1 MLNGRDPRIDFF
13 RGLALI
19 FIFWDHVPHN
29 PLGQITLRN
38 FGFSD
43 AAEVFVFLAGY
54 AAVLAYGKILQRD
67 GYWIASLKILRRT
80 WVLYVVH
87 IFLLAMLMGIVFFA
101 NSHVETRDLVEE
113 MGLTHFVTHPQQ
125 ALIDEL
131 LLRFKPNLMDPLP
144 LYIVLLAGLPLVLP
158 LMLRRTGLVVGISAT
173 VYLLAPWMGWNLR
186 AIADGVWYFNPV
198 TWQFLFVL
206 GGAAAIYSGQERPIE
221 RRPLRHQP
229 MFVVAAIYAVMAG
242 VLTLSW
248 RWPEIHDALMPT
260 LLSDL
265 IYPISKT
272 DLSPVRLLHF
282 LALAYVTAKLLPGR
296 GWTEN
301 RLAQPVCRMGRYSL
315 EVFCL
320 GVVLAPLAD
329 MVNALAGDALAM
341 QLLTAMAGAALMVM
355 LAVWLE
361 FNKRLDQSLKS
372 TAGGRPAVRSEPSRA
387 SG

>member
-38 FGFSD
+38 IGFSD

-67 GYWIASLKILRRT
+67 GYWIASLKILRRA

-125 ALIDEL
+125 ALTDEL

-144 LYIVLLAGLPLVLP
+144 LYIVLLSGLPLVLP
-158 LMLRRTGLVVGISAT
+158 LLLRKTWAVVGVSLT

-198 TWQFLFVL
+198 TWQLLFVL
-206 GGAAAIYSGQERPIE
+206 GGAAAIHARQPRPVE
-221 RRPLRHQP
+221 TRGLLRQPL
-229 MFVVAAIYAVMAG
+229 FVAAAAYSVMAG
-242 VLTLSW
+242 IITISW
-248 RWPEIHDALMPT
+248 RWPEAHDAWMPSP
-260 LLSDL
+260 LSDL
-265 IYPISKT
+265 LYPISKT

-282 LALAYVTAKLLPGR
+282 LALAYVTAKLLPGM
-296 GWTEN
+296 GWT
-301 RLAQPVCRMGRYSL
+301 RHWLAQQSCRMGRYSL

-320 GVVLAPLAD
+320 GVLLAPLAD
-329 MVNALAGDALAM
+329 MLNALAGDALAM
-341 QLLTAMAGAALMVM
+341 QLFSATVGVVLMGLLAA
-355 LAVWLE
+355 WLE
-361 FNKRLDQSLKS
+361 FNKRLDKSLQDRRVLAMPSS
-372 TAGGRPAVRSEPSRA
+372 TG
-387 SG
+387 

>member
-54 AAVLAYGKILQRD
+54 ASVLAYGKILQRE
-67 GYWIASLKILRRT
+67 GYWIACVKILRRA

-113 MGLTHFVTHPQQ
+113 MGLTHFITHPQQ
-125 ALIDEL
+125 ALVDEL

-158 LMLRRTGLVVGISAT
+158 LMIHKTWVVVAASAA
-173 VYLLAPWMGWNLR
+173 VYLLAPHLGWNLA

-198 TWQFLFVL
+198 TWQLLFVL
-206 GGAAAIYSGQERPIE
+206 GGAAAIRSQQPKPVETRGVLRQ
-221 RRPLRHQP
+221 PL
-229 MFVVAAIYAVMAG
+229 FVAASAYLLVAG

-248 RWPEIHDALMPT
+248 RWPEVHDALMPSA
-260 LLSDL
+260 LSDL
-265 IYPISKT
+265 LYPISKT
-272 DLSPVRLLHF
+272 DLSPLRLLHF
-282 LALAYVTAKLLPGR
+282 LAVAYVTAKLLPGR
-296 GWTEN
+296 GWTQN
-301 RLAQPVCRMGRYSL
+301 WLAQQTCRMGRYSL

-320 GVVLAPLAD
+320 GVLLAPLAD
-329 MVNALAGDALAM
+329 MVNAITGDAFAM
-341 QLLTAMAGAALMVM
+341 QIFTAMVGAGLMAL
-355 LAVWLE
+355 LGAWLDL
-361 FNKRLDQSLKS
+361 NKRLTQPTRVA
-372 TAGGRPAVRSEPSRA
+372 TA
-387 SG
+387 

>member
-38 FGFSD
+38 IGFSD
-43 AAEVFVFLAGY
+43 AAEVFVFLAGF
-54 AAVLAYGKILQRD
+54 AAVLAYGKIMQRD
-67 GYWIASLKILRRT
+67 GYWMACLKILRRT

-87 IFLLAMLMGIVFFA
+87 IFLLAMLMGIVFYA

-125 ALIDEL
+125 ALTDEL

-144 LYIVLLAGLPLVLP
+144 LYIVLLAGLSVVLP
-158 LMLRRTGLVVGISAT
+158 LMIRKTWTVVAVSAT

-206 GGAAAIYSGQERPIE
+206 GAAAAIHAQQPRQPET
-221 RRPLRHQP
+221 RPLLRQP
-229 MFVVAAIYAVMAG
+229 LFIAAALYVLVAG
-242 VLTLSW
+242 VITLGW
-248 RWPEIHDALMPT
+248 RWPEVHDALMPSA
-260 LLSDL
+260 LSDL
-265 IYPISKT
+265 LYPISKT
-272 DLSPVRLLHF
+272 DLSPVRLVHF
-282 LALAYVTAKLLPGR
+282 LALAYVTAKLLPGA
-296 GWTEN
+296 GWTRN
-301 RLAQPVCRMGRYSL
+301 RLAAEVCRMGRFSL

-320 GVVLAPLAD
+320 GVLLAPLAD
-329 MVNALAGDALAM
+329 MVNALAGDTFAVQVFTALVGAGLMAALA
-341 QLLTAMAGAALMVM
+341 A
-355 LAVWLE
+355 WLE
-361 FNKRLDQSLKS
+361 FNKRLSQPV
-372 TAGGRPAVRSEPSRA
+372 PARQQLHS
-387 SG
+387 

>member
-67 GYWIASLKILRRT
+67 GYWIAALKILRRA

-101 NSHVETRDLVEE
+101 NNHVETRDLVEE
-113 MGLTHFVTHPQQ
+113 MGLTHFVTQPQQ
-125 ALIDEL
+125 ALTDEL

-144 LYIVLLAGLPLVLP
+144 LYIVLLGGLPLVLP
-158 LMLRRTGLVVGISAT
+158 LLLRQTWAVVGVSLS

-198 TWQFLFVL
+198 TWQLLFVL
-206 GGAAAIYSGQERPIE
+206 GGAAAIHA
-221 RRPLRHQP
+221 RRPRPAETRALLRQP
-229 MFVVAAIYAVMAG
+229 LFVAAAAYSLLAAII
-242 VLTLSW
+242 TLAW
-248 RWPEIHDALMPT
+248 RWPEVHDALMPAW
-260 LLSDL
+260 LSDL
-265 IYPISKT
+265 LYPISKT
-272 DLSPVRLLHF
+272 DLSPVRLVHF
-282 LALAYVTAKLLPGR
+282 LALAYVTAKLLPHA
-296 GWTEN
+296 GWT
-301 RLAQPVCRMGRYSL
+301 RHWLAQQSCRMGRYSL

-320 GVVLAPLAD
+320 GVLLAPLAD
-329 MVNALAGDALAM
+329 MLNALAGDALAM
-341 QLLTAMAGAALMVM
+341 QLFSALAGVALMGF
-355 LAVWLE
+355 LATWLE
-361 FNKRLDQSLKS
+361 FNKRLDSSLQDR
-372 TAGGRPAVRSEPSRA
+372 RPAPTARLNS
-387 SG
+387 

>member
-43 AAEVFVFLAGY
+43 AAEIFVFLAGY

-67 GYWIASLKILRRT
+67 GYWFTSLKILRRT

-101 NSHVETRDLVEE
+101 NSKVETRDLVQE
-113 MGLTHFVTHPQQ
+113 MGLTHFITNPQQ
-125 ALIDEL
+125 ALTDEL

-144 LYIVLLAGLPLVLP
+144 LYIVLLLGLPLVLP
-158 LMLRRTGLVVGISAT
+158 LLLRKPLAVVAASMT
-173 VYLLAPWMGWNLR
+173 VYLLAPRLGWNLA

-198 TWQFLFVL
+198 TWQFLFIL
-206 GGAAAIYSGQERPIE
+206 GGAAAVHASQPRAPDT
-221 RRPLRHQP
+221 RPLHRQP
-229 MFVVAAIYAVMAG
+229 VFIAAATYTLLAAVI
-242 VLTLSW
+242 TLSW
-248 RWPEIHDALMPT
+248 RWPEIHDAVMPAVI
-260 LLSDL
+260 SDL
-265 IYPISKT
+265 LYPISKT
-272 DLSPVRLLHF
+272 DLSPARLLHF

-296 GWTEN
+296 AWTQN
-301 RLAQPVCRMGRYSL
+301 WLARQSCRMGRYSL

-320 GVVLAPLAD
+320 GVLLAPLAD
-329 MVNALAGDALAM
+329 MLNAQVNDAWPMQIFSALLGLMLMAALAA
-341 QLLTAMAGAALMVM
+341 
-355 LAVWLE
+355 WLE
-361 FNKRLDQSLKS
+361 FNKHLDASRQRQWV
-372 TAGGRPAVRSEPSRA
+372 AGR
-387 SG
+387 

>member
-1 MLNGRDPRIDFF
+1 MPDGRDPRIDFF

-43 AAEVFVFLAGY
+43 AAEVFVFLAGF
-54 AAVLAYGKILQRD
+54 AAVLAYGKIMQRD
-67 GYWIASLKILRRT
+67 GYWMACLKILRRA

-87 IFLLAMLMGIVFFA
+87 IFLLALLMGIVFFA

-113 MGLTHFVTHPQQ
+113 MGLTHFITHPQQ
-125 ALIDEL
+125 ALTDEL

-158 LMLRRTGLVVGISAT
+158 LLLRKTWLVVGASAT

-198 TWQFLFVL
+198 TWQFLFIL
-206 GGAAAIYSGQERPIE
+206 GGAAALHAGRARAPEH
-221 RRPLRHQP
+221 RPLLRQP
-229 MFVVAAIYAVMAG
+229 LFVTAALYTVAAA

-248 RWPEIHDALMPT
+248 RWPEVHDALMPAW
-260 LLSDL
+260 LSDV

-272 DLSPVRLLHF
+272 DLSPLRLLHF

-296 GWTEN
+296 GWTQN
-301 RLAQPVCRMGRYSL
+301 WWAQQSCRMGRYSL

-320 GVVLAPLAD
+320 GVLLAPLAD
-329 MVNALAGDALAM
+329 MLN
-341 QLLTAMAGAALMVM
+341 AMADDAWTMQIFSALLGLALMAG
-355 LAVWLE
+355 LAAWLE
-361 FNKRLDQSLKS
+361 FNKRLNLAQGTALPS
-372 TAGGRPAVRSEPSRA
+372 TSVG
-387 SG
+387 